1 MEAPSPDTSP
11 RHTRWIL
18 AGAALA
24 VALALGAGVF
34 TARRFRTDASG
45 LAVISASV
53 GRGRLYVGVGDV
65 VNNAGTG
72 GGTLQG
78 AAREG
83 IDQALTERAEVST
96 GAPAAGAQRGARG
109 VSARGHF
116 LDASIQSVQS
126 SGGSTRVQVSVV
138 VSSFPGRVYE
148 FESTSTVTLTG
159 DTAGTPENVAA
170 GVRRAMHTATTRAVD
185 QMLVASR

>member
-1 MEAPSPDTSP
+1 MQAPSPDTSP
-11 RHTRWIL
+11 LRARWIL
-18 AGAALA
+18 AGAALGA
-24 VALALGAGVF
+24 AFALGAGVF
-34 TARRFRTDASG
+34 TARRFRTDANG

-53 GRGRLYVGVGDV
+53 GRGRMYVGVGDV

-72 GGTLQG
+72 GGSLQG

-83 IDQALTERAEVST
+83 IDQALTERSEVST

-138 VSSFPGRVYE
+138 VSSYPGRVYE

-159 DTAGTPENVAA
+159 DAAGAPENVAA

-185 QMLVASR
+185 QMLVAAR